1 MQSTLNFIFKY
12 LYIPGAFLLSM
23 GAMMGFVSEQ
33 WWPVPVVTIGLGILA
48 IGSWLGILIHQKGWW
63 QSIDRRMILQTTG
76 VCGALLILNTL
87 IASYSWRWDLTEN
100 QLFTLSSQTQQIVSS
115 LKQPIKAW
123 VFTEQKNL
131 ANQEILDAY
140 RRLNPK
146 FSFEFANYESA
157 TAQKLKVQ
165 APGEI
170 HLTSG
175 DNQQLLPS
183 LNPGGSISEVQL
195 TAGIERLLAG
205 RNALYWLQ
213 GHGEPDPQ
221 TFTQTAKLLSERN
234 YLIKPLALAQTIPK
248 DAAVLAIVGS
258 QKPLLA
264 TEVSEID
271 RYLTSGGRILL
282 LVDAKVQIG
291 LDELLKKWGVTLQD
305 RIVHSQ
311 IKNTQAEVG
320 VVVNY
325 GEHPIT
331 QSFGQNIS
339 LYPAARPLAWQKNS
353 DLEGQSILKTNADSW
368 SAPLGNQRP
377 KFDPQIDQRG
387 PLTLGVAVSSTK
399 SQGRLVV
406 IGSAQFVQDGLI
418 SQYINSDVLLNS
430 LGWLDNRST
439 LAIRPKEITNRRINP
454 SFWQTQLLFWL
465 PIGILPL
472 LSFVGAG
479 RLWWRQ
485 R

>member
-1 MQSTLNFIFKY
+1 MQPAISFVLKY
-12 LYIPGAFLLSM
+12 LYVPGAFLLSM
-23 GAMMGFVSEQ
+23 GVMIGFVSEQ
-33 WWPVPVVTIGLGILA
+33 WWPLPVATIGLGILL
-48 IGSWLGILIHQKGWW
+48 IGSWLGLLIHQKGWW
-63 QSIDRRMILQTTG
+63 QSIDRRMILQTMG
-76 VCGALLILNTL
+76 LGAALLILNTL

-115 LKQPIKAW
+115 LKQPIKVW

-140 RRLNPK
+140 RRLSPR

-157 TAQKLKVQ
+157 PAQKLQVQ
-165 APGEI
+165 APGEV

-175 DNQQLLPS
+175 NDQQLLPS

-205 RNALYWLQ
+205 RNTLYWLQ

-234 YLIKPLALAQTIPK
+234 YLIKPLVLAQGIPT
-248 DAAVLAIVGS
+248 DAAVLVIVGS

-264 TEVSEID
+264 AEVDEID
-271 RYLTSGGRILL
+271 RYLANGGRILV
-282 LVDAKVQIG
+282 LVDAQVQIG
-291 LDELLKKWGVTLQD
+291 LDNLLKKWGITLQN
-305 RIVHSQ
+305 RLVHSQ
-311 IKNTQAEVG
+311 IKNTPAALG
-320 VVVNY
+320 VVTSY

-339 LYPAARPLAWQKNS
+339 LYPAARPLTWQKNL
-353 DLEGQSILKTNADSW
+353 DLEGQSILSTDAQSW
-368 SAPLGNQRP
+368 SAPIGNQRP
-377 KFDPQIDQRG
+377 KFDPQIDKRG
-387 PLTLGVAVSSTK
+387 PLTLGVAVSSPK
-399 SQGRLVV
+399 SKGRLVV

-430 LGWLDNRST
+430 LGWLDDRST
-439 LAIRPKEITNRRINP
+439 LAIRPKEITNRRINL

-465 PIGILPL
+465 PIGLLPL
-472 LSFVGAG
+472 LSFTVAG
-479 RLWWRQ
+479 RLWWQ
-485 R
+485 RR

>member
-23 GAMMGFVSEQ
+23 GVMMGFVSEQ

-63 QSIDRRMILQTTG
+63 QSIDRRMILQTIG

-165 APGEI
+165 APGEV

-175 DNQQLLPS
+175 DNQQLLSS

-282 LVDAKVQIG
+282 LVNAKVQVG
-291 LDELLKKWGVTLQD
+291 LDELLKKWGITLQD

-311 IKNTQAEVG
+311 IKSTQAELG
-320 VVVNY
+320 VVINY

-339 LYPAARPLAWQKNS
+339 IYPAARPLTWEKNS
-353 DLEGQSILKTNADSW
+353 DLEGQSILSTNADSW
-368 SAPLGNQRP
+368 SAPPGNQRP

-399 SQGRLVV
+399 SKGRLVV
-406 IGSAQFVQDGLI
+406 IGSAQFIQDGII

-430 LGWLDNRST
+430 LGWLDDRST

-454 SFWQTQLLFWL
+454 SFWQTQLLFWI
-465 PIGILPL
+465 PIGLLPL
-472 LSFVGAG
+472 ISFVSAG

>member
-23 GAMMGFVSEQ
+23 GVMMGFVSEQ

-48 IGSWLGILIHQKGWW
+48 ISSWLGILIHQKGWW
-63 QSIDRRMILQTTG
+63 QSIDRRMILQTIG

-165 APGEI
+165 APGEV

-234 YLIKPLALAQTIPK
+234 YLIKPLALAQSIPK

-258 QKPLLA
+258 QKPLFA
-264 TEVSEID
+264 AEVSEID

-282 LVDAKVQIG
+282 LVNAKVQVG
-291 LDELLKKWGVTLQD
+291 LDELLKKWGITLQD

-311 IKNTQAEVG
+311 IKSTQAEVG
-320 VVVNY
+320 VVINY

-339 LYPAARPLAWQKNS
+339 IYPAARPLTWEKNS
-353 DLEGQSILKTNADSW
+353 DLEGQSILNTNADSW
-368 SAPLGNQRP
+368 SAPPGNQRP
-377 KFDPQIDQRG
+377 KFDPQIDRRG

-399 SQGRLVV
+399 SKGRIVV

-430 LGWLDNRST
+430 LGWLDDRST

-454 SFWQTQLLFWL
+454 SFWQTQLLFWI
-465 PIGILPL
+465 PIGVLPL
-472 LSFVGAG
+472 LSFIGAG

>member
-1 MQSTLNFIFKY
+1 MQPAINFVLKY

-23 GAMMGFVSEQ
+23 GVMMGLISEQ
-33 WWPVPVVTIGLGILA
+33 WWPLPVVTIGLGILA
-48 IGSWLGILIHQKGWW
+48 VGGWLGGVIHQKGWW
-63 QSIDRRMILQTTG
+63 QSIDRRMILQTIG

-115 LKQPIKAW
+115 LKQPLKVW
-123 VFTEQKNL
+123 VFSEQKNL
-131 ANQEILDAY
+131 ANQELLSAY
-140 RRLNPK
+140 QRLNSK

-157 TAQKLKVQ
+157 PAQKLQVQ
-165 APGEI
+165 APGEV

-175 DNQQLLPS
+175 DSQQLLPS

-205 RNALYWLQ
+205 RNTLYWLQ
-213 GHGEPDPQ
+213 GHGEPPPQ
-221 TFTQTAKLLSERN
+221 TLTQTAKILSERN
-234 YLIKPLALAQTIPK
+234 YLIKPLVLAQAMPP

-258 QKPLLA
+258 QKLLLA
-264 TEVSEID
+264 AEVNEID
-271 RYLTSGGRILL
+271 RYLSSGGRVLL
-282 LVDAKVQIG
+282 LVDAQVQIG
-291 LDELLKKWGVTLQD
+291 LNELLQKWGITLQD

-311 IKNTQAEVG
+311 IKNTQAALG
-320 VVVNY
+320 VVTNY

-339 LYPAARPLAWQKNS
+339 LYPAARPLIWKKSA
-353 DLEGQSILKTNADSW
+353 DLDGQSILSTNAESW

-387 PLTLGVAVSSTK
+387 PLTLGVAVRSSK
-399 SQGRLVV
+399 SKGRLVV

-418 SQYINSDVLLNS
+418 NQYINSDVLLNS
-430 LGWLDNRST
+430 LGWLDDRST

-454 SFWQTQLLFWL
+454 SFWQTQLLFWI
-465 PIGILPL
+465 PIGLLPSV
-472 LSFVGAG
+472 SFAGAG
-479 RLWWRQ
+479 RLSWRQ

>member
-48 IGSWLGILIHQKGWW
+48 IGSWLGILIYQKGWW
-63 QSIDRRMILQTTG
+63 QSIDRRMLLQTIG

-165 APGEI
+165 APGEV

-291 LDELLKKWGVTLQD
+291 LDELLKKWGIVLQD

-311 IKNTQAEVG
+311 IKSTQAEVG
-320 VVVNY
+320 VVINY

-339 LYPAARPLAWQKNS
+339 IYPAARPLTWEKNS
-353 DLEGQSILKTNADSW
+353 DLEGQSILNTNADSW
-368 SAPLGNQRP
+368 SAPPGNQRP
-377 KFDPQIDQRG
+377 KFDPQIDRRG

-399 SQGRLVV
+399 SKGRLVV

-430 LGWLDNRST
+430 LGWLDDRST

-454 SFWQTQLLFWL
+454 SFWQTQLLFWI
-465 PIGILPL
+465 PIGVLPL
-472 LSFVGAG
+472 LSFIGAG

>member
-1 MQSTLNFIFKY
+1 MQPALNLVLKY
-12 LYIPGAFLLSM
+12 LYVPGAFLLSM
-23 GAMMGFVSEQ
+23 GVMMGFVSEQ
-33 WWPVPVVTIGLGILA
+33 WWPVPVVTIGLGVLA
-48 IGSWLGILIHQKGWW
+48 IGSWLGILIHRKGWW
-63 QSIDRRMILQTTG
+63 QSIDRRMLLQTMG

-115 LKQPIKAW
+115 LKQPIKVW

-131 ANQEILDAY
+131 ANQEVLDAY

-146 FSFEFANYESA
+146 FSFEFANYEST

-165 APGEI
+165 APGEV

-175 DNQQLLPS
+175 DNQQILPS

-205 RNALYWLQ
+205 RVALYWLQ

-234 YLIKPLALAQTIPK
+234 YLIKPLVLAQAIPK

-258 QKPLLA
+258 QKPLLPA
-264 TEVSEID
+264 EVSEID
-271 RYLTSGGRILL
+271 RYLASGGRILL
-282 LVDAKVQIG
+282 LVDAKMQIG
-291 LDELLKKWGVTLQD
+291 LDELLKKWGITLQD

-311 IKNTQAEVG
+311 IKSAQAEVG

-325 GEHPIT
+325 GTHPIT

-339 LYPAARPLAWQKNS
+339 IYPAARPLTWKKNS
-353 DLEGQSILKTNADSW
+353 DLEGQSILSTNADSW
-368 SAPLGNQRP
+368 SAPPGNQRP
-377 KFDPQIDQRG
+377 KFDSQIDQRG

-399 SQGRLVV
+399 SKGRLVV

-430 LGWLDNRST
+430 LGWLDDRST

-454 SFWQTQLLFWL
+454 SFWQTQLLFWI
-465 PIGILPL
+465 PIGVLPL

>member
-1 MQSTLNFIFKY
+1 MQPVLKFILKY
-12 LYIPGAFLLSM
+12 LYVPGAFLLSM
-23 GAMMGFVSEQ
+23 GVMMGLVSEQ
-33 WWPVPVVTIGLGILA
+33 WWPLPVVTIGCGILA
-48 IGSWLGILIHQKGWW
+48 IGAWLGGIIYQKGWW
-63 QSIDRRMILQTTG
+63 QSIDRRMILQTIG

-100 QLFTLSSQTQQIVSS
+100 QLFTLSSQTQQIVRS
-115 LKQPIKAW
+115 LQQPLKVW

-131 ANQEILDAY
+131 ANQELLDAY
-140 RRLNPK
+140 RRINPK

-157 TAQKLKVQ
+157 PAQKLKVQ
-165 APGEI
+165 VPGEV

-175 DNQQLLPS
+175 DRQQLLPS
-183 LNPGGSISEVQL
+183 LNPGASISEVQL

-205 RNALYWLQ
+205 RNSLYWLQ

-234 YLIKPLALAQTIPK
+234 YSIKPLTLAQAIPK
-248 DAAVLAIVGS
+248 DAAVLAIVSS
-258 QKPLLA
+258 QKPLLPA
-264 TEVSEID
+264 EVTEID
-271 RYLTSGGRILL
+271 RYLSNGGRILL

-291 LDELLKKWGVTLQD
+291 LDELLKKWGITLQN

-311 IKNTQAEVG
+311 IKNAQAALG
-320 VVVNY
+320 VVTNY

-339 LYPAARPLAWQKNS
+339 LYPAARPLTWQKKPE
-353 DLEGQSILKTNADSW
+353 LEGQSILTTDAQSW
-368 SAPLGNQRP
+368 SAPPGEQRP
-377 KFDPQIDQRG
+377 KFDPQVDQKG

-399 SQGRLVV
+399 STGRLVV

-418 SQYINSDVLLNS
+418 NQYINSDVLLNS
-430 LGWLDNRST
+430 LGWLDDRAT
-439 LAIRPKEITNRRINP
+439 LAIRPKEITNRRINL

-465 PIGILPL
+465 PIGLMPFA
-472 LSFVGAG
+472 SFTGAG
-479 RLWWRQ
+479 WLWWRQ

>member
-1 MQSTLNFIFKY
+1 MQPTLNFILKY

-23 GAMMGFVSEQ
+23 GVMMGFVSEQ

-63 QSIDRRMILQTTG
+63 QSIDRRMILQTIG
-76 VCGALLILNTL
+76 VCGALLIINTL

-100 QLFTLSSQTQQIVSS
+100 QLFTMSSQTQQIVSS

-157 TAQKLKVQ
+157 TAQKLQVQ
-165 APGEI
+165 APGEV

-234 YLIKPLALAQTIPK
+234 YLIKPLALAQAIPK

-258 QKPLLA
+258 QKPLLPA
-264 TEVSEID
+264 EVSEID
-271 RYLTSGGRILL
+271 RYLTSSGRLLL

-291 LDELLKKWGVTLQD
+291 LDELLKKWGISLQD

-311 IKNTQAEVG
+311 IKNTQAALG
-320 VVVNY
+320 VVTNY

-339 LYPAARPLAWQKNS
+339 LYPVARPLTWQKS
-353 DLEGQSILKTNADSW
+353 ADLEGQSILNTDAQSW
-368 SAPLGNQRP
+368 SAPPGSQQP
-377 KFDPQIDQRG
+377 KFDPQVDQRG

-399 SQGRLVV
+399 SKGRLVV

-430 LGWLDNRST
+430 LGWLDDRST

-454 SFWQTQLLFWL
+454 SFWQTQLLFWI
-465 PIGILPL
+465 PIGLLPL

>member
-23 GAMMGFVSEQ
+23 GVMMGFVSEQ

-63 QSIDRRMILQTTG
+63 QSIDRRMILQTIG

-165 APGEI
+165 APGEV

-175 DNQQLLPS
+175 DNQQLLSS

-282 LVDAKVQIG
+282 LVNAKVQVG
-291 LDELLKKWGVTLQD
+291 LDELLKKWGITLQD

-311 IKNTQAEVG
+311 IKSTQAEVG
-320 VVVNY
+320 VVINY

-339 LYPAARPLAWQKNS
+339 IYPAARPLTWEKNS
-353 DLEGQSILKTNADSW
+353 DLEGQSILSTNADSW
-368 SAPLGNQRP
+368 SAPPGNQRP
-377 KFDPQIDQRG
+377 KFDPQIDRRG

-399 SQGRLVV
+399 SKGRIVV

-430 LGWLDNRST
+430 LGWLDDRST

-454 SFWQTQLLFWL
+454 SFWQTQILFWI
-465 PIGILPL
+465 PIGVLPL

>member
-1 MQSTLNFIFKY
+1 MQLALNFILKY
-12 LYIPGAFLLSM
+12 LYVPGAFLLSM
-23 GAMMGFVSEQ
+23 GVMMGFVGEQ
-33 WWPVPVVTIGLGILA
+33 WWPLPVVTIGLGIMA
-48 IGSWLGILIHQKGWW
+48 IGSWLGMLICQKGWW
-63 QSIDRRMILQTTG
+63 QSIDRRMILQTIG
-76 VCGALLILNTL
+76 VCGVLLIVNTL

-115 LKQPIKAW
+115 LKKPVKVW

-131 ANQEILDAY
+131 ANQEVLDAY
-140 RRLNPK
+140 RRINPK

-157 TAQKLKVQ
+157 SAQKLKVQ
-165 APGEI
+165 APGEV

-175 DNQQLLPS
+175 NDQQLLSS

-195 TAGIERLLAG
+195 TTGIERLLAG
-205 RNALYWLQ
+205 RIPLYWLQ

-234 YLIKPLALAQTIPK
+234 YLIKPLVLAQTIPK

-264 TEVSEID
+264 AEVSEVD
-271 RYLTSGGRILL
+271 RYLSSGGRLLL

-291 LDELLKKWGVTLQD
+291 LDELLKKWGITLQN

-311 IKNTQAEVG
+311 IKNTQAALG
-320 VVVNY
+320 VVTNY
-325 GEHPIT
+325 SEHPIT

-339 LYPAARPLAWQKNS
+339 LYPAARPLAWQKNP
-353 DLEGQSILKTNADSW
+353 DLEGQSILSTDAQSW
-368 SAPLGNQRP
+368 SAPLGNQQP
-377 KFDPQIDQRG
+377 KFNPQVDQRG
-387 PLTLGVAVSSTK
+387 PLTLGIAVSSAK
-399 SQGRLVV
+399 SKGRLVV
-406 IGSAQFVQDGLI
+406 IGSAQFIQDGLI

-430 LGWLDNRST
+430 LGWLDDRST

-454 SFWQTQLLFWL
+454 AFWQTQLLFWI

-472 LSFVGAG
+472 FSFVVAG
-479 RLWWRQ
+479 RLWWQQ